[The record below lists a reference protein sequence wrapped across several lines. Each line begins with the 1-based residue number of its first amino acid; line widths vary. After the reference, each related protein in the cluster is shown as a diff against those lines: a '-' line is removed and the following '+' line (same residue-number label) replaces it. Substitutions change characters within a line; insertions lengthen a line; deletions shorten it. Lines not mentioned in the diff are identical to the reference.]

1 MITLVF
7 QPFDE
12 RRAAF
17 LRRTL
22 NVWRR
27 VRVSVTM
34 MATSM
39 TCRAALAADSNLW
52 PRRPMSLLTVREHN
66 AQKPEIAHFTTSAHK
81 RATPL
86 WEP

>member
-1 MITLVF
+1 
-7 QPFDE
+7 
-12 RRAAF
+12 
-17 LRRTL
+17 
-22 NVWRR
+22 
-27 VRVSVTM
+27 
-34 MATSM
+34 M

-66 AQKPEIAHFTTSAHK
+66 AQKPEIAQFTTSAHK